1 MLGSFTEHII
11 SITVNMEDSQ
21 YGVVVFTEVASIAVV
36 CKHWLFENVC
46 PTNILKMFL
55 LGHIGLK

>member
-1 MLGSFTEHII
+1 MSII
-11 SITVNMEDSQ
+11 QVNYNAWQ
-21 YGVVVFTEVASIAVV
+21 LHRTYYFIYAVVVFTEEESIAVV

-46 PTNILKMFL
+46 PTNILEMFL